1 MADYTR
7 EISNSSGTLP
17 ADTGESAPPSGGGGS
32 AVKTISSQ
40 SDISS
45 YTPSLGDILHVTIP
59 TAVGATLDFSA
70 LSLEGITIVVED
82 QTQASSSNY
91 GNLIFGDLTSTSI
104 SMKSN
109 GTNIQLTGNLETV
122 NLISSGSLEC
132 NNLAIKN
139 WKNSDIK
146 CSNFI
151 LDAIVEIYLN
161 NVNITTASLEQ
172 TSNYPPGLN
181 FILVQ
186 NNNLDIGYLV
196 SSMQHAI
203 ALHTT
208 GAMFGGGPAEN
219 SSRIIL
225 KKEITGRILRVEDM
239 AGYMGYNNSGAVEII
254 GEAYQ
259 RNI

>member
-70 LSLEGITIVVED
+70 LTLEGITIIVED

-91 GNLIFGDLTSTSI
+91 GELIFGDLTSTSI

-109 GTNIQLTGNLETV
+109 GTTIELKNDLETV
-122 NLISSGSLEC
+122 NLMTSGSLRC
-132 NNLAIKN
+132 INTAARY

-151 LDAIVEIYLN
+151 LDDFVSIELT
-161 NVNITTASLEQ
+161 NVNVTTTSLEQ
-172 TSNYPPGLN
+172 TANHAPGFRLILN
-181 FILVQ
+181 Q

-196 SSMQHAI
+196 SSMQHPI
-203 ALHTT
+203 GLVNT
-208 GAMFGGGPAEN
+208 GAIFGGSPAEN

-225 KKEITGRILRVEDM
+225 KKEITGRDLKVEDM
-239 AGYMGYNNSGAVEII
+239 AGYMAYNSSGAVELI